1 MGVSERRICRLG
13 IFFFLLSSLLVSR
26 LVYLQLVAGG
36 KLAAMALD
44 GRVQEVSV
52 EVARGEIYDC
62 NGQALTNTALH
73 FSIAVFPGLID
84 NCAQTAAELAVLTD
98 LERPRIQA
106 SLAAGGPPFKLKS
119 NVDAVTAQ
127 KINNRRLAGVMAVP
141 ERVRYGASSL
151 AAHVV
156 GYINAADNRGV
167 SGIEGAYDEVLR
179 GSQSV
184 YLAAM
189 VDAGQNLIPGLGY
202 KRLRLDGSDPND
214 IVLTLDSRIQ
224 KIVERVMD
232 EQVEKG
238 AVVVMRPS
246 TGEILAMASR
256 PTFNANEL
264 DDYLSRASSPFLNR
278 AVSAYQPGSVFKL
291 AVAAAALEEK
301 QVKPTDVFFDQ
312 GYIEV
317 NGLRFQGWDYE
328 RGPRGWLTFQDAM
341 AYSSNPVLIKVGQ
354 RLGAERLVRYAG
366 KLGFGRRAGLDLDG
380 ESAGNLPA
388 PTTLYSGDLANLSIG
403 QGALEATPLQVAG
416 LVATIVNDGIKVEP
430 YIVSRIT
437 TAEGRVVKSFT
448 ASRGSRVLSRQ
459 TAGQIREM
467 MVAVTRYGT
476 GQAAY
481 VEGAGSAG
489 KTGSAETGR
498 RGTAGKSVSHA
509 WFAGYA
515 PLDNPQYV
523 VVVFVEDGMSGGDVA
538 APIFKAIVTSVLAG
552 GG

>member
-1 MGVSERRICRLG
+1 MVFNERRICRLG
-13 IFFFLLSSLLVSR
+13 ILFFLLGSLLISR
-26 LVYLQLVAGG
+26 LVYLQVVAGG
-36 KLAAMALD
+36 KLAAMSLD
-44 GRVQEVSV
+44 GRIQEVPV
-52 EVARGEIYDC
+52 EVARGEIYDR
-62 NGQALTNTALH
+62 NGQPLTNTAVH
-73 FSIAVFPGLID
+73 FSVVVFPGLVD
-84 NCAQTAAELAVLTD
+84 DRERTAAELAALTG
-98 LERPRIQA
+98 LGNARI
-106 SLAAGGPPFKLKS
+106 LGRLAGGGAPFKLKS
-119 NVDAVTAQ
+119 DVDAVTAQ
-127 KINNRRLAGVMAVP
+127 RINSRRLAGIMAVS
-141 ERVRYGASSL
+141 ERVRYGSSSL

-167 SGIEGAYDEVLR
+167 SGVEGAYDEVLR
-179 GSQSV
+179 GGQSA

-202 KRLRLDGSDPND
+202 KRLRPEGGGPND
-214 IVLTLDSRIQ
+214 VVLTLDSRVQ
-224 KIVERVMD
+224 KVVERVMD

-264 DDYLSRASSPFLNR
+264 DGYLSRASSPLLNR

-291 AVAAAALEEK
+291 AVAAAAIEEK
-301 QVKPTDVFFDQ
+301 QVRPTDVFFDQ

-328 RGPRGWLTFQDAM
+328 KGPRGRLTFREAM
-341 AYSSNPVLIKVGQ
+341 AYSSNPVFIEVGL
-354 RLGAERLVRYAG
+354 RLGAERLVRYAD
-366 KLGFGRRAGLDLDG
+366 KLGFGRRTGLDFDG
-380 ESAGNLPA
+380 EAEGNLPA
-388 PTTLYSGDLANLSIG
+388 PATVFSGDLANLSIG
-403 QGALEATPLQVAG
+403 QGSLEATPLQVAG
-416 LVATIVNDGIKVEP
+416 LVATIVNDGVKVEP

-437 TAEGRVVKSFT
+437 TAEGRIVKSFA

-459 TAGQIREM
+459 TAGQLREM

-481 VEGAGSAG
+481 VEGLGTAG

-498 RGTAGKSVSHA
+498 RDAAGKSISHA

-523 VVVFVEDGMSGGDVA
+523 VVVFVEDGVSGGDVA
-538 APIFKAIVTSVLAG
+538 APIFQAIVTGVLAG

>member
-1 MGVSERRICRLG
+1 MAFSERRICRLG
-13 IFFFLLSSLLVSR
+13 ILFLLLGSLLISR

-36 KLAAMALD
+36 KLAAMGLN
-44 GRVQEVSV
+44 GRIQELPV
-52 EVARGEIYDC
+52 EVARGDIFDR
-62 NGQALTNTALH
+62 NGKPLTNTALH
-73 FSIAVFPGLID
+73 FSVAVFPALVDDHGR
-84 NCAQTAAELAVLTD
+84 TARELAALTG
-98 LERPRIQA
+98 LGQGRIA
-106 SLAAGGPPFKLKS
+106 ARLANGGPPFKLKS
-119 NVDAVTAQ
+119 DIDAVTAQ
-127 KINNRRLAGVMAVP
+127 KINSRRLAGVMAVP
-141 ERVRYGASSL
+141 ERVRYGSSSL

-156 GYINAADNRGV
+156 GYINAADNRGM
-167 SGIEGAYDEVLR
+167 SGIEAAYDEVLR
-179 GSQSV
+179 DSQSA

-202 KRLRLDGSDPND
+202 RRLRPEGSGPSDV
-214 IVLTLDSRIQ
+214 VLTLDSRIQ
-224 KIVERVMD
+224 KVAEQVMD

-256 PTFNANEL
+256 PSFNANEL
-264 DDYLSRASSPFLNR
+264 DGFLERTSSPLLNR

-301 QVKPTDVFFDQ
+301 QVQPGDVFYDP

-328 RGPRGWLTFQDAM
+328 KGPRGRLTFREAM
-341 AYSSNPVLIKVGQ
+341 AYSSNPVLIDIGL
-354 RLGAERLVRYAG
+354 RLGAERLLAYAG
-366 KLGFGRRAGLDLDG
+366 KLGFGRRTGLDFDG
-380 ESAGNLPA
+380 EAEGNLPA
-388 PTTLYSGDLANLSIG
+388 PASVYSGDLANLSIG

-416 LVATIVNDGIKVEP
+416 LVATIVNDGIKIEP

-437 TAEGRVVKSFT
+437 TADGKIVKNFA
-448 ASRGSRVLSRQ
+448 ASRGQRVLSRQ
-459 TAGQIREM
+459 TAGQLRDM
-467 MVAVTRYGT
+467 MAAVTRYGT

-481 VEGAGSAG
+481 VEGPGSAG

-498 RGTAGKSVSHA
+498 KDVAGKSISHA

-538 APIFKAIVTSVLAG
+538 APIFQAIVTRILAG

>member
-1 MGVSERRICRLG
+1 MAFSERRICRLG
-13 IFFFLLSSLLVSR
+13 ILFLLLGSLLISR

-36 KLAAMALD
+36 KLAAMGLN
-44 GRVQEVSV
+44 GRIQELPV
-52 EVARGEIYDC
+52 EVARGDIFDR
-62 NGQALTNTALH
+62 NGKPLTNTALH
-73 FSIAVFPGLID
+73 FSVAVFPALVDDHGR
-84 NCAQTAAELAVLTD
+84 TARELAALTG
-98 LERPRIQA
+98 LGQGRIA
-106 SLAAGGPPFKLKS
+106 ARLANGGPPFKLKS
-119 NVDAVTAQ
+119 DIDAVTAQ
-127 KINNRRLAGVMAVP
+127 RINSRRLAGVMAVP
-141 ERVRYGASSL
+141 ERVRYGSSSL

-156 GYINAADNRGV
+156 GYINAADNRGM
-167 SGIEGAYDEVLR
+167 SGIEAAYDEVLR
-179 GSQSV
+179 DSQSA

-202 KRLRLDGSDPND
+202 RRLRPEGSGPSDV
-214 IVLTLDSRIQ
+214 VLTLDSRIQ
-224 KIVERVMD
+224 KVVEQVMD

-246 TGEILAMASR
+246 TGELLAMASR
-256 PTFNANEL
+256 PSFNANEL
-264 DDYLSRASSPFLNR
+264 DGFLERSASPLLNR

-301 QVKPTDVFFDQ
+301 QVQPGDVFYDP

-328 RGPRGWLTFQDAM
+328 KGPRGRLTFREAM
-341 AYSSNPVLIKVGQ
+341 AYSSNPVLIDIGL
-354 RLGAERLVRYAG
+354 RLGAERLLAYAG
-366 KLGFGRRAGLDLDG
+366 KLGFGRRTGLDLDG
-380 ESAGNLPA
+380 EAEGNLPA
-388 PTTLYSGDLANLSIG
+388 PASVYSGDLANLSIG
-403 QGALEATPLQVAG
+403 QGALEATPLQVAA
-416 LVATIVNDGIKVEP
+416 LVATIVNDGIKIEP

-437 TAEGRVVKSFT
+437 TADGKIVKNFV
-448 ASRGSRVLSRQ
+448 ASRGQRVLSRQ
-459 TAGQIREM
+459 TAGQLRDM

-481 VEGAGSAG
+481 VEGPGSAG

-498 RGTAGKSVSHA
+498 KDVAGKSISHA

-538 APIFKAIVTSVLAG
+538 APIFQAIVTRILAG